1 MWATDLSAFDKHGAV
16 LRLYFSFMEQV
27 SWLALTVAILTIPN
41 IYINSKGG
49 YYDGS
54 NINEKSD
61 ITRDQ
66 KQMIDKVNLVTI
78 SNFFDY
84 ANFTLDP

>member
-1 MWATDLSAFDKHGAV
+1 MWATDLSVFDKHGAA

-27 SWLALTVAILTIPN
+27 SWLALTVAVLTIPN
-41 IYINSKGG
+41 IYINSEGG
-49 YYDGS
+49 YYDGA

-61 ITRDQ
+61 ISRDN

-78 SNFFDY
+78 SNFFGY
-84 ANFTLDP
+84 ANFTIDP